1 MDRKSPEKLFIPKQS
16 ENLQALVSIDGGLL
30 QHLGRADAHWSPRQ
44 SLRMSC
50 RTWCPTPSVPDR
62 TNHRCKQIRLRG
74 RQRATWIPTP
84 ASEASKQ
91 RPARQLLKNA
101 LTQRRRAARPDHART
116 QRTVSGQERATGKR
130 AVGWQVAELL
140 HEHSKVPRH
149 SRSLAQPI

>member
-16 ENLQALVSIDGGLL
+16 EKLQALVSIDGGLL

-44 SLRMSC
+44 NLRMSC

-101 LTQRRRAARPDHART
+101 LTQRGDEQQGLT
-116 QRTVSGQERATGKR
+116 T
-130 AVGWQVAELL
+130 
-140 HEHSKVPRH
+140 HEHNEQSVAKNEQQGNERWTG
-149 SRSLAQPI
+149 R

>member
-16 ENLQALVSIDGGLL
+16 EKPQALVSIDGGLL

-44 SLRMSC
+44 NLRMSC

-91 RPARQLLKNA
+91 RPTRQLLKNA
-101 LTQRRRAARPDHART
+101 FTQRGDEQQSRT
-116 QRTVSGQERATGKR
+116 T
-130 AVGWQVAELL
+130 
-140 HEHSKVPRH
+140 HEHNEQSVAKNEQQGNERWTG
-149 SRSLAQPI
+149 R

>member
-16 ENLQALVSIDGGLL
+16 EKLQALVSIDGGLL

-44 SLRMSC
+44 NLRMSC

-101 LTQRRRAARPDHART
+101 LTHRGDEQQGLT
-116 QRTVSGQERATGKR
+116 T
-130 AVGWQVAELL
+130 
-140 HEHSKVPRH
+140 HEHNEQSVAKNEQQGNERWTG
-149 SRSLAQPI
+149 R